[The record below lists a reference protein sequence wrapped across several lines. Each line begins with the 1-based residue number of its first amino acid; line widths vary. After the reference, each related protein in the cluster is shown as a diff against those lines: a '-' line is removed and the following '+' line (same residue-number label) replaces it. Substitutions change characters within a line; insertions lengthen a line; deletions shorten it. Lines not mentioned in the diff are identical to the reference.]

1 MFGLALYGLAMEAP
15 ELWREGAATFF
26 SDAAGRLVFGAF
38 VGIFSASPY
47 LLLTAGARRTGPAL
61 LFTSTSVVLFVLQ
74 MWLSIEAVFFSQSS
88 TGAIGLLFMP
98 LYALVLAAV
107 VWATAAV
114 ARRVRSHQGSN
125 PAPR

>member
-1 MFGLALYGLAMEAP
+1 MEAP

-26 SDAAGRLVFGAF
+26 SDAASRLVFGAF